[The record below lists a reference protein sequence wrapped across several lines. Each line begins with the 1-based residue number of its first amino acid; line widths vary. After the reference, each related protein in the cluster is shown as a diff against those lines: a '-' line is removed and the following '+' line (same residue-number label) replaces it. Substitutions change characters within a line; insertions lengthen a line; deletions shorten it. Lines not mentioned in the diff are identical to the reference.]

1 MFKGRLIPGVAVML
15 LSACSAGVR
24 LPPSSPPPPVP
35 PQVPGPIP
43 TSPPAGAET
52 TRTLP
57 PPARDEALTLPLS
70 PAAATLLA
78 QASTQRDQRQF
89 DAAAATL
96 ERALRLAPTHPEP
109 WLALAAVRLEQQR
122 PEDAEGLARR
132 ALSLGGGMRAVR
144 QRAWSLIART
154 RQARGDIRG
163 AQEAQARADRD
174 S

>member
-1 MFKGRLIPGVAVML
+1 MLKDRVIAAIALML

-24 LPPSSPPPPVP
+24 LPASSPLPPVP
-35 PQVPGPIP
+35 PPAPGSIP

-52 TRTLP
+52 RRTLP
-57 PPARDEALTLPLS
+57 PPKRDETLAQPLS
-70 PAAATLLA
+70 PAAATLLV
-78 QASTQRDQRQF
+78 QASTQREQRQF

-109 WLALAAVRLEQQR
+109 WLTLASVRLEQER

-132 ALSLGGGMRAVR
+132 ALSLGGGVRAVR
-144 QRAWSLIART
+144 QRAWLLIAQA
-154 RQARGDIRG
+154 RQARGDMPG
-163 AQEAQARADRD
+163 AQEARARADRD

>member
-1 MFKGRLIPGVAVML
+1 MFKDRLIAGVAVML
-15 LSACSAGVR
+15 LSACSTGIR
-24 LPPSSPPPPVP
+24 LPPSSPPSVP
-35 PQVPGPIP
+35 PQTPDSIP
-43 TSPPAGAET
+43 SLPPAGAES

-57 PPARDEALTLPLS
+57 PPTRDEAVALPLS
-70 PAAATLLA
+70 PAAATLLV

-132 ALSLGGGMRAVR
+132 ALSLGGGVRSVR
-144 QRAWSLIART
+144 QRAWSLIAQA
-154 RQARGDIRG
+154 RQARGDMPG
-163 AQEAQARADRD
+163 AQEARARADRD

>member
-1 MFKGRLIPGVAVML
+1 MFKDWLIPGVALML

-24 LPPSSPPPPVP
+24 LPPSSPLPPVP
-35 PQVPGPIP
+35 PQAPGPIP
-43 TSPPAGAET
+43 SLPPAGAET

-57 PPARDEALTLPLS
+57 PPKRDETPALPLS

-78 QASTQRDQRQF
+78 QVSTQREQRQF

-132 ALSLGGGMRAVR
+132 ALSLGGGVRAVR
-144 QRAWSLIART
+144 QRAWSLIAQA
-154 RQARGDIRG
+154 RQARGDMPG
-163 AQEAQARADRD
+163 AQEARARADRD